1 MFRNDLSNEQNA
13 AKMFLYLFK
22 VPYACTGGFSVAT
35 ALTSCMKMPSLV
47 STTYLET
54 LTNSADVLGT
64 IDNTAHLSNDRI
76 WIFDGINDTKVNPG
90 STLSIYFIG
99 FESSL

>member
-1 MFRNDLSNEQNA
+1 MA
-13 AKMFLYLFK
+13 A
-22 VPYACTGGFSVAT
+22 

-47 STTYLET
+47 STTYLEG

-90 STLSIYFIG
+90 MYYKGVLIFH
-99 FESSL
+99 F